1 MPDTPKVERVQP
13 ITVLSI
19 AGSDSG
25 GGAGIQADLRTFAA
39 FGVHGTT
46 ALTAVTA
53 QNTLGVHD
61 VCVLPTSLVTSQVR
75 CVVDDFDVA
84 AVKTGMLG
92 DADVVESV
100 AELAREGLL
109 AHLVVDPVLV
119 SSTQHSL
126 MRDGGVRAYREALFP
141 LATVVTPNLRE
152 AAVLC
157 GVDVGDILT
166 IEDMHTL
173 ARELLA
179 LGPRYVLVKGGHF
192 AAAELDATGLDATV
206 PDVLMGHDGVVVF
219 ESARVATTNDHG
231 TGCSLSAALCAGL
244 GLGRSVHDA
253 TRDAKSFVLA
263 ALEGA
268 RDWRLGAGRGPLDHL
283 GWNQ

>member
-1 MPDTPKVERVQP
+1 MQP
-13 ITVLSI
+13 LSVLSI

-53 QNTLGVHD
+53 QNTLGVFD
-61 VCVLPTSLVTSQVR
+61 VSVLPTSLVVSQVR
-75 CVVDDFDVA
+75 RVVEDFEIVA
-84 AVKTGMLG
+84 AKTGMLG

-100 AELAREGLL
+100 ADLAREGLL
-109 AHLVVDPVLV
+109 AQLVVDPVLV

-141 LATVVTPNLRE
+141 WATIVTPNLRE

-157 GVDVGDILT
+157 EVDVRDVRSL
-166 IEDMHTL
+166 EDMATL
-173 ARELLA
+173 ASELLA

-192 AAAELDATGLDATV
+192 AAAGIDAPV
-206 PDVLMGHDGVVVF
+206 PDVLRGHEGVTVF

-253 TRDAKSFVLA
+253 TRDAKSFVVA
-263 ALEGA
+263 ALQGA
-268 RDWRLGAGRGPLDHL
+268 SGWHLGHGRGPLDHL
-283 GWNQ
+283 GWQQ

>member
-1 MPDTPKVERVQP
+1 MQP

-53 QNTLGVHD
+53 QNTLGVYD
-61 VCVLPTSLVTSQVR
+61 VSVLPTSLVISQVR

-84 AVKTGMLG
+84 SVKTGMLG

-100 AELAREGLL
+100 ADLAREGLL
-109 AHLVVDPVLV
+109 AHLVVDPVLI
-119 SSTQHSL
+119 SSTHHSL

-157 GVDVGDILT
+157 DVDVRDIST
-166 IEDMHTL
+166 IDDMHVL
-173 ARELLA
+173 ARQLLA

-192 AAAELDATGLDATV
+192 AAAGFDALV
-206 PDVLMGHDGVVVF
+206 PDVLVSRDEVVVF
-219 ESARVATTNDHG
+219 ESPRVATTNDHG

-263 ALEGA
+263 ALQGA
-268 RDWRLGAGRGPLDHL
+268 SDWRLGHGRGPLDHL

>member
-1 MPDTPKVERVQP
+1 MGPVQP

-39 FGVHGTT
+39 FAVHGTT
-46 ALTAVTA
+46 AISAVTA
-53 QNTLGVHD
+53 QNTQGVSD
-61 VCVLPTSLVTSQVR
+61 LVVLPPSLVVAQVR
-75 CVVDDFDVA
+75 AVTEDFDVR

-92 DADVVESV
+92 DADIVEAV

-109 AHLVVDPVLV
+109 PQLVVDPVLV
-119 SSTQHSL
+119 STSQHSL
-126 MRDGGVRAYREALFP
+126 MRDGGVRAYREALLP

-152 AAVLC
+152 AAALC
-157 GVDVGDILT
+157 AVDVRDVTSLQ
-166 IEDMHTL
+166 DMRRL
-173 ARELLA
+173 GEELLS

-192 AAAELDATGLDATV
+192 AVLGVDAPV
-206 PDVLMGHDGVVVF
+206 PDVLVGAEGVTVF
-219 ESARVATTNDHG
+219 ESPRVQTTNDHG

-244 GLGRSVHDA
+244 GLGRGAHDA

-263 ALEGA
+263 ALQGA
-268 RDWRLGAGRGPLDHL
+268 APWRLGRGRGPLDHL
-283 GWNQ
+283 GWNA